1 MLARRIFSVAILA
14 TVSAVTLAVAA
25 EPAGAADTTA
35 TFSLTGGD
43 LTLSAPV
50 TADLGSAATGDVT
63 ISGALGPITVQDL
76 RGAVTSDWTST
87 VVSTDF
93 ATGGGTPAETVANTN
108 VAYTSGPATST
119 TGNGTF
125 TPGVTGDVID
135 TPATAFAHSTGSG
148 NNTATWNPTLFVAL
162 PPSAVAG
169 TYSGTI
175 THSVT

>member
-1 MLARRIFSVAILA
+1 MLVRRIFSVAILA

-25 EPAGAADTTA
+25 APAGAADTTA

-43 LTLSAPV
+43 LTVSAPV

-63 ISGALGPITVQDL
+63 INGALGPITVEDL
-76 RGAVTSDWTST
+76 RGAVTSDWSST

-93 ATGGGTPAETVANTN
+93 TTGGGTPAETVPNIN

-125 TPGVTGDVID
+125 TPGPAGVIINV
-135 TPATAFAHSTGSG
+135 PQGIFSHSTGSG
-148 NNTATWNPTLFVAL
+148 NNTATWDPTLFVAL